1 MQKQYGRTGIS
12 ISVPNNEW
20 VTANGRYHWAK
31 KATMTRALR
40 TRAKFLAKRD
50 RLKVQVPALLTVR
63 VGYPT
68 KARADMENAHPT
80 VKALIDGLV
89 DAGAL
94 PDDSSREI
102 VATTW
107 ERGPK
112 CEKGTH
118 VVELI
123 FTPQRVPF

>member
-1 MQKQYGRTGIS
+1 MGNSGTVGIS
-12 ISVPNNEW
+12 ISVPNDEW
-20 VTANGRYHWAK
+20 VTANGRYHWAE
-31 KATMTRALR
+31 KARRTRALR

-50 RLKVQVPALLTVR
+50 RLRVETPTLLTVR

-89 DAGAL
+89 DADAL
-94 PDDSSREI
+94 PDDSSQYI

-107 ERGPK
+107 ARGPK

>member
-12 ISVPNNEW
+12 ISVPNDEW

-31 KATMTRALR
+31 KAKMTRALR
-40 TRAKFLAKRD
+40 TRARFLARSKRL
-50 RLKVQVPALLTVR
+50 RVETPTLLTVM

-68 KARADMENAHPT
+68 NTRADMENAHPT

-89 DAGAL
+89 DADAL
-94 PDDSSREI
+94 PDDSSQYI

-107 ERGPK
+107 ARGPK

>member
-1 MQKQYGRTGIS
+1 MGNSGTVGIS
-12 ISVPNNEW
+12 ISVPNDEW
-20 VTANGRYHWAK
+20 VTANGRYHWAV
-31 KATMTRALR
+31 KAKMTRALR
-40 TRAKFLAKRD
+40 ARAKFLAKRD
-50 RLKVQVPALLTVR
+50 RLRVQVPTLLTVR

-89 DAGAL
+89 DADAL
-94 PDDSSREI
+94 PDDSSQYI

-107 ERGPK
+107 ARGPK